1 MNKNII
7 VKPTIIK
14 PLISINS
21 ESELTPKVSKL
32 KQFLS
37 VYYELKITPEYYST
51 IIKGV

>member
-14 PLISINS
+14 PLISSKSI
-21 ESELTPKVSKL
+21 TPKNSKIN
-32 KQFLS
+32 KFLA

-51 IIKGV
+51 VVKGI

>member
-14 PLISINS
+14 PLISVTKV
-21 ESELTPKVSKL
+21 EPTVSKIN
-32 KQFLS
+32 QFFS
-37 VYYELKITPEYYST
+37 VYYDLKITPEYYST